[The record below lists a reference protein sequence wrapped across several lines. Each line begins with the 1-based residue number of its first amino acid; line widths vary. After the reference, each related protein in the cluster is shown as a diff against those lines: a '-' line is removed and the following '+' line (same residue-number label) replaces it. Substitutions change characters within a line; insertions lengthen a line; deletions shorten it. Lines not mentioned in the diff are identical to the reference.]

1 MAARTDIDFFTD
13 ESLIEDPY
21 PYYEAARARGPLWQE
36 AVHGAFVVTG
46 YDELHAIYRDPGT
59 FSSINSFGGPFA
71 KLPGGPEQH
80 GDDVTALIRQARA
93 GLPGGNTLST
103 LDPPDHTAYRG
114 LMMRL
119 LTPRRL
125 QENEAFMWRL
135 ADRQIEE
142 FAAHGRCEFLGEYA
156 QPFSLLVIADLLGI
170 PESDHPALREQ
181 FLAAGPPAAVGKVF
195 SNDPF
200 AFIEEWFTAYVE
212 DRRRQPRDDVLT
224 HMALATFPDGST
236 PEVIDVVRAASFLF
250 AGGQGTS
257 ARFLGNMMQLLAEDG
272 DHQAGLR
279 KDRLGIPGFIEEALR
294 MKAPVKVN
302 FRMARVSTT
311 LAGVTIPAG
320 STLMLMVQAGNRDPE
335 HFEDP
340 TTFDIGRANAREH
353 VAFGRGPHSCPG
365 GSLVRADARV
375 TLERFLDR
383 FASIRIAEDEHGA
396 AGDRHYTYSP
406 SWMLR
411 GLETLHLELR

>member
-1 MAARTDIDFFTD
+1 LASRTDIDFFTD
-13 ESLIEDPY
+13 ESLVEDPY
-21 PYYEAARARGPLWQE
+21 PYYEAARAHGPLWQE
-36 AVHGAFVVTG
+36 PVHGAFVVTG
-46 YDELHAIYRDPGT
+46 YDEIHAIYRDPAT
-59 FSSINSFGGPFA
+59 FSSINSFGGPFS
-71 KLPGGPEQH
+71 KLPGEPGQY
-80 GDDVTALIRQARA
+80 GDDVTALIGQARA

-125 QENEAFMWRL
+125 QENEVFMWRL
-135 ADRQIEE
+135 ADQQIDE
-142 FAAHGRCEFLGEYA
+142 FAARGHCEFLAEYA

-181 FLAAGPPAAVGKVF
+181 FLAAGQPAAIGKVF

-200 AFIEEWFTAYVE
+200 AFIEEWFTGYVE
-212 DRRRQPRDDVLT
+212 DRRREPRDDVLT
-224 HMALATFPDGST
+224 HMALATFPDGSV

-257 ARFLGNMMQLLAEDG
+257 ARFLGNMMQLLAEDA
-272 DHQAGLR
+272 DQQ
-279 KDRLGIPGFIEEALR
+279 DRLRDDRDRVPSFIEEALR
-294 MKAPVKVN
+294 LKAPVKVN
-302 FRMARVSTT
+302 FRMARVATN
-311 LAGVTIPAG
+311 LAGVKIPAG
-320 STLMLMVQAGNRDPE
+320 STLMLMIQAGNRDPG

-340 TTFDIGRANAREH
+340 TAFDIGRPNAREH

-383 FASIRIAEDEHGA
+383 FTNFQIDEDQHGA
-396 AGDRHYTYSP
+396 AGDHHYTYSP

-411 GLETLHLELR
+411 GLEKLQLKLA